1 MSKISQVKL
10 IKSQVRVYSDEDGKL
25 LLGDIF
31 LFLGTPILFMIGMI
45 FLEIRLEKNF
55 NLDIIH
61 GFVAFLSGF
70 VFSAYVIF
78 LSFRTVM
85 GTLAASRM
93 KAAAEKTIK
102 EIAIISLTVFLSGLF
117 IVILA
122 TLDAILKSI
131 NQEFLISRSA
141 VHSMSVFLFVFVIL
155 NLLMIVKKLNSLI
168 DYA

>member
-1 MSKISQVKL
+1 MNKISQVKL
-10 IKSQVRVYSDEDGKL
+10 IKSQIRVYSDEDGKV
-25 LLGDIF
+25 LLGDIL
-31 LFLGTPILFMIGMI
+31 LFFGVPICFMVGML
-45 FLEIRLEKNF
+45 FLEIHLKKNF

-78 LSFRTVM
+78 LSFKTVM
-85 GTLAASRM
+85 GTLTASRM

-122 TLDAILKSI
+122 TSDAIMKSI
-131 NQEFLISRSA
+131 DQQFSISRSIM
-141 VHSMSVFLFVFVIL
+141 HSMSVFLFVFVVL
-155 NLLMIVKKLNSLI
+155 NLLMIVKKLSSLI
-168 DYA
+168 DSV

>member
-1 MSKISQVKL
+1 MNKISQVKL
-10 IKSQVRVYSDEDGKL
+10 IKSQLRVYSDEDGNI
-25 LLGDIF
+25 LLGDII
-31 LFLGTPILFMIGMI
+31 LFLGVPIGFMVGMLI
-45 FLEIRLEKNF
+45 LENYLEKNF

-78 LSFRTVM
+78 LSFKTVM
-85 GTLAASRM
+85 GTLLTSRM
-93 KAAAEKTIK
+93 KVAAEKTIK

-122 TLDAILKSI
+122 TADAIVKSI
-131 NQEFLISRSA
+131 DQTFLVIRSIF
-141 VHSMSVFLFVFVIL
+141 HSMSVFLFVFVVL

-168 DYA
+168 DHV